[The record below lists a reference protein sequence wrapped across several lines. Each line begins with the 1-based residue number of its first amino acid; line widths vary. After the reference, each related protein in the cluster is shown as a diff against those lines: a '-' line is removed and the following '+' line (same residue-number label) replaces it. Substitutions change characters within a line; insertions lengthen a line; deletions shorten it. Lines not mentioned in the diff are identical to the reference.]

1 MILVSDNKPSVVSD
15 PAESALDY
23 ISSLVAIPESVVLSI
38 DVPVVLPVRRQKT
51 DTSFSQTL
59 SSGIAVVSLV
69 SGHSFGP
76 RPGSSWSFFRDLDL
90 CEDFVKEL
98 DLSRR
103 GRVGI
108 ASQRNT
114 LAIDHHHAL
123 CSLSPLGRSDPRAP
137 FFAGMNVASTNA
149 SSQSRMPFSSSSD
162 RNARHISL
170 RRPVSC
176 HLLSRRQQTE

>member
-1 MILVSDNKPSVVSD
+1 MILISDNKPSIVSD

-23 ISSLVAIPESVVLSI
+23 ISSPVSIPESVVLSI
-38 DVPVVLPVRRQKT
+38 NVPMILPMRRKKS
-51 DTSFSQTL
+51 DASFSQTF
-59 SSGIAVVSLV
+59 SSGIAVICLV
-69 SGHSFGP
+69 SDHSFGP
-76 RPGSSWSFFRDLDL
+76 GPGSSWSFFRDLDV

-114 LAIDHHHAL
+114 LAIDHHQAL
-123 CSLSPLGRSDPRAP
+123 CSLAPFGRSDRRAP

-149 SSQSRMPFSSSSD
+149 SSQSRTPFSSSSD
-162 RNARHISL
+162 RKARHISL
-170 RRPVSC
+170 RTPVSC